1 MTQSGLTAL
10 IGPLSS
16 SPAHHV
22 QCMTAQMHVPHI
34 ETRYDYSN
42 VLSPYSINIHPH
54 PPVLGKVSDL
64 TIILVK
70 DVLEF
75 WVCQKKSLLF
85 FHRPLLGGKIG
96 QYISNII
103 KKILVEIM
111 FNLPNCFWI
120 HIYLP
125 ENLMI

>member
-70 DVLEF
+70 DVCLF
-75 WVCQKKSLLF
+75 SPRNFGFVKKGVSCFLIGLFLGVNLQKYF
-85 FHRPLLGGKIG
+85 
-96 QYISNII
+96 
-103 KKILVEIM
+103 
-111 FNLPNCFWI
+111 
-120 HIYLP
+120 
-125 ENLMI
+125 